1 VTIDSVYQPVLAFHG
16 KSRDAVRGKN
26 QLFENVAL
34 YENAFGKTK
43 ARHILFAYA
52 LSRAIDRIRLRLKAE
67 EAEKGELIKL
77 DDKQLRLLRNLN
89 FKPFLIDVVARL
101 LESICGHKMDV
112 TTVAFKPEIA
122 KKSLTELEEL
132 WSPVVDAVLPIVS
145 VRVEPETF
153 FRLHSDAGDTF
164 IVGMAERPQNDVIEH
179 VVAPGE
185 ERPNLFRRMRQVDPS
200 YWSRKER
207 IFLERDGCFSFLS
220 AFASICRM
228 RSRVTLNCWPTS
240 SSV

>member
-1 VTIDSVYQPVLAFHG
+1 MTIDSVYQPVLAFHG

-89 FKPFLIDVVARL
+89 FKPFLIDVVPGFSKAYVGTKWTLQPLRL
-101 LESICGHKMDV
+101 SRRLRR
-112 TTVAFKPEIA
+112 
-122 KKSLTELEEL
+122 
-132 WSPVVDAVLPIVS
+132 
-145 VRVEPETF
+145 RV
-153 FRLHSDAGDTF
+153 
-164 IVGMAERPQNDVIEH
+164 
-179 VVAPGE
+179 
-185 ERPNLFRRMRQVDPS
+185 
-200 YWSRKER
+200 
-207 IFLERDGCFSFLS
+207 
-220 AFASICRM
+220 
-228 RSRVTLNCWPTS
+228 
-240 SSV
+240 